1 MKKVKI
7 HFILKLGFV
16 IAAFSFFVLD
26 LNCYE
31 SDELE
36 IKQYYKKDG
45 VSLDI
50 KYPDNEEES
59 LSVFC
64 RAFNPV
70 TNLYSNFKLKKGES
84 PFFPFGTELCVWAQ
98 RASGKMTRPVHLIAE
113 PLEEK
118 KLLNVL
124 SPQAGTWNEIQQLI
138 IQSPPRTQI
147 IYSIDGTD
155 PLEFGLMYTGP
166 IIIEKEGKIE
176 LRIKA
181 VTESG
186 TITEKVIKYEVSP
199 DGFPSPKISKAAVNA
214 SVKAALNEEPEQ
226 DLEYN
231 ILNWY
236 FLEFASD
243 DPVYYLIKEI
253 NEDSLPD
260 VSQLLNIYD
269 GPIFIDRTQDTM
281 IYWAKE
287 NEENVNKIFL
297 PKKPILYSVP
307 KLPVNRNIELKFD
320 DERYTYFFEVGD
332 GNTYL
337 YPDEDSSRF
346 EKEASHTFDVGIKEE
361 RFFDVKIRA
370 FYDGLF
376 HGEFKTAF
384 TIDKLPPEK
393 PEVSF
398 TPLLSPTNSDVK
410 IKIKSASGAKTVVEI
425 EPPIFTSSS
434 EDEIVLTGSV
444 GEKTA
449 YSVNIYSKDEAGNKS
464 ANIIKEFVIDK
475 NAVYVDTN
483 YKGKN
488 SDGNP
493 SKPFSSIYE
502 AVDYINKAS
511 ILQKNK
517 ISSEKWKIY
526 VRGDCI
532 LNDAVLITRNIK
544 IESVGQKTS
553 IHFSKNSGFVV
564 IGANFEIENCNLFRR
579 ERTEEQ
585 RDVPIIYADK
595 ASIKLN
601 NVSLQAFEGGTVLSS
616 FYSHLDISD
625 TKISSEQTKHCLMFN
640 INNSSAVFQNT
651 DFSGK
656 GFSVAAISAS
666 NSIIE
671 LDNLNA
677 SLSPNFTAR
686 FLEAWNSEISLGKL
700 NLIRLP
706 EETANKDTAVWYN
719 KNSRMDIK
727 YKPIVRG
734 FSKSIER
741 EP

>member
-1 MKKVKI
+1 MKRLKI
-7 HFILKLGFV
+7 YSILKIGFI
-16 IAAFSFFVLD
+16 IAAFGLFALD

-31 SDELE
+31 LDELE
-36 IKQYYKKDG
+36 IKQDYKKDG
-45 VSLDI
+45 VNLDI
-50 KYPDNEEES
+50 KYPES
-59 LSVFC
+59 QEDYVFY
-64 RAFNPV
+64 RSFNPL
-70 TNLYSNFKLKKGES
+70 TNLYSNGKLKKGER
-84 PFFPFGTELCVWAQ
+84 PFFNFGTELCVWVQ
-98 RASGKMTRPVHLIAE
+98 TSSGKLSKPAHLIVE

-124 SPQAGTWNEIQQLI
+124 SPQEGTWNETQKLI
-138 IQSPPRTQI
+138 IQHPPKTQI
-147 IYSIDGTD
+147 IYSVDGSD
-155 PLEFGLMYTGP
+155 PLDFGLLYTGP
-166 IIIEKEGKIE
+166 INLEKEGKIE

-181 VTESG
+181 VPESG
-186 TITEKVIKYEVSP
+186 NVTEKIINYEVSP
-199 DGFPSPKISKAAVNA
+199 DGIPSPKIPET
-214 SVKAALNEEPEQ
+214 ALNEKPDK

-236 FLEFASD
+236 FLEFNSD
-243 DPVYYLIKEI
+243 VPIYYLIKKT
-253 NEDSLPD
+253 NDDSTTD
-260 VSQLLNIYD
+260 ASQLLNIYD
-269 GPIFIDRTQDTM
+269 GPVFIDRTKDTVF
-281 IYWAKE
+281 YWVKAKE
-287 NEENVNKIFL
+287 EKVNKIFL
-297 PKKPILYSVP
+297 PKKPVLSSIP
-307 KLPVNRNIELKFD
+307 KTAVNRNIELKFD
-320 DERYTYFFEVGD
+320 DERYTYFFETGD
-332 GNTYL
+332 GNTYI
-337 YPDEDSSRF
+337 YPDKNSSQF
-346 EKEASHTFDVGIKEE
+346 KKDASYIFDVGIKEE

-376 HGEFKTAF
+376 HGELKTSF

-398 TPLLSPTNSDVK
+398 SPPVSPTNSDVK
-410 IKIKSASGAKTVVEI
+410 IKIKSASVETVVEI

-434 EDEIVLTGSV
+434 KDEIVLTGAM
-444 GEKTA
+444 GEKTI
-449 YSVNIYSKDEAGNKS
+449 YSVNIYNKDEAGNKS
-464 ANIIKEFVIDK
+464 ANVNKEFIIDK
-475 NAVYVDTN
+475 NAVYVDNN
-483 YKGKN
+483 YKIKN

-502 AVDYINKAS
+502 AVDYINKVS
-511 ILQKNK
+511 LLQQNK
-517 ISSEKWKIY
+517 VSSEKWKIY

-532 LNDAVLITRNIK
+532 LNEAVLITRNIK
-544 IESVGQKTS
+544 ITSAGQKTA

-564 IGANFEIENCNLFRR
+564 IGANFEIENFKIFRR
-579 ERTEEQ
+579 ERAEEP
-585 RDVPIIYADK
+585 REVPIIYADK

-601 NVSLQAFEGGTVLSS
+601 NVSLQAFEGGPVLSS

-625 TKISSEQTKHCLMFN
+625 TKVISEQTKHCLIFN
-640 INNSSAVFQNT
+640 LNNSSAVFQNT
-651 DFSGK
+651 DFTGK

-706 EETANKDTAVWYN
+706 ESAQNRDTAVWYN

-727 YKPIVRG
+727 FKPIVRG
-734 FSKSIER
+734 FSNSIER